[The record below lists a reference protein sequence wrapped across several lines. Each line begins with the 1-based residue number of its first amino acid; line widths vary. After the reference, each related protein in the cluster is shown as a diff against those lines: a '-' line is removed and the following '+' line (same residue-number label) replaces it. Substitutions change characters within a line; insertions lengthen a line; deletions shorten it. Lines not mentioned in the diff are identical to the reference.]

1 MLYWPL
7 AFPQMFAA
15 GGFDCVLGNPPWER
29 IKMQEEEIFATCHR
43 DVAEARNKAERSQRI
58 QWLSEGML
66 ARHLFPEQEHAAPE
80 CAAEQRLYAEF
91 ITARRSAEAMSLLT
105 LGQTE
110 QAEFVCFATPPPG
123 QLIGRP
129 APPLCLHP
137 RGVPPPQPQHPH
149 LPGVPQRARRRT
161 HQKALTR
168 HPRAHRRQ
176 LARRPPGP

>member
-7 AFPQMFAA
+7 AFPQVFAA

-66 ARHLFPEQEHAAPE
+66 ARHLFPELEHAAPE

-91 ITARRSAEAMSLLT
+91 ITARRSAEAMSLFAHVKGEDGGRYPLT
-105 LGQTE
+105 GVGDVNTYALF
-110 QAEFVCFATPPPG
+110 AETFAQLMAPTGRAGFIVLTGIATDDSTP
-123 QLIGRP
+123 
-129 APPLCLHP
+129 
-137 RGVPPPQPQHPH
+137 GVYHPH
-149 LPGVPQRARRRT
+149 HPGRAAG
-161 HQKALTR
+161 Q
-168 HPRAHRRQ
+168 PV
-176 LARRPPGP
+176 